1 MAQFTQEQIQRLEPF
16 EPHFRTAVQSGYVR
30 GAGEIDKKTLVAVM
44 EEATGLKYGDMILE
58 TCGSCVFRF
67 VKEVGTLYYQS
78 LAALK
83 AEQAAQKPATAPNAP
98 KPAKTTAKKQTA
110 PKRAKKAKK

>member
-1 MAQFTQEQIQRLEPF
+1 MTQFTQEQFQRLEPF

-44 EEATGLKYGDMILE
+44 EEATGLKYGDMLLE
-58 TCGSCVFRF
+58 TCGSCVYRF

-83 AEQAAQKPATAPNAP
+83 AEQAAQQPATAPIAP
-98 KPAKTTAKKQTA
+98 DPAKTTTKKQTA
-110 PKRAKKAKK
+110 PFGAKKAKK

>member
-1 MAQFTQEQIQRLEPF
+1 MAQFTQEQIDRLAPF
-16 EPHFRTAVQSGYVR
+16 EPHFRTAVQSGYLR
-30 GAGEIDKKTLVAVM
+30 GAGEIDKKTLAQIM

-78 LAALK
+78 IAALK
-83 AEQAAQKPATAPNAP
+83 AAQAAQKPATAPKA
-98 KPAKTTAKKQTA
+98 AKTATRSTAKKTA
-110 PKRAKKAKK
+110 PKGAKKAKK

>member
-83 AEQAAQKPATAPNAP
+83 DEQAAKKPATATIAP
-98 KPAKTTAKKQTA
+98 KRNTAPAKKQTA